1 MSGYVVSVAN
11 SLVFFTAK
19 GFQLCLIQCPIL
31 AHIKHLVIWLEE
43 VSFILFPSL
52 THIYWNFCWTY
63 L

>member
-19 GFQLCLIQCPIL
+19 GFQLCHIL